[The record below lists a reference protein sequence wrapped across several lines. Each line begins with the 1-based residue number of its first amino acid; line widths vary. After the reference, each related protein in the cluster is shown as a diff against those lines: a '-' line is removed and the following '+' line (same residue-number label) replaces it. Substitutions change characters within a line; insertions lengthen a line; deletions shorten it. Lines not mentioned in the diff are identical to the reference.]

1 MQINKF
7 LVNKKKRTLKV
18 KRIVWKHDK
27 KLDFGYFYSVDD
39 MFDGYYNHADGIV
52 SICAAK
58 LNKKDI
64 FAVCFT
70 KDGKLWI
77 PVLNL
82 SSDYCEV
89 INLLHGVARALKL
102 RRADCGC
109 CFHKRN
115 KVCSKF
121 GKLSSLG
128 YIILRNHQCCEHE
141 KPKPFYECKAY
152 NYELVRPRDEERL
165 TQLMNEFYPVGSFVY
180 IPDFARDFKFKV
192 IEHDANMSGMMKVQI
207 SLYSFVVINVDV
219 NVKEHY
225 VCPHKE
231 IGDVFDLR
239 TRDLKFEPKCD
250 VDMLAGAE
258 FKDGELSIELAQ
270 IDSSTTY
277 RVSDGVITPVN
288 RKPIIAGS
296 VCVGCGCDD
305 LHACV
310 SEMGDACYW
319 LKVNY
324 DTKQGV
330 CSECEHLID
339 ADIDQ
344 LPTKVEEGKKY
355 SIQLAGFEQADYLVI
370 DNREVIQAC
379 MTSQQGLSVGQP
391 IYNSE
396 LRIGDKLLTLV
407 DDEAEEAGNPII
419 SFKEVKNEKK

>member
-7 LVNKKKRTLKV
+7 LVNKKKRTLKI

-27 KLDFGYFYSVDD
+27 KVDFGYFYNVDD
-39 MFDGYYNHADGIV
+39 MFDGYYHHADGIV

-77 PVLNL
+77 PVMNL
-82 SSDYCEV
+82 CSDYCEV
-89 INLLHGVARALKL
+89 INLLHEFARALKL

-109 CFHKRN
+109 CFNKRD
-115 KVCSKF
+115 KVCLKF
-121 GKLSSLG
+121 GRLSSLCG
-128 YIILRNHQCCEHE
+128 LILRNHQCGEHE
-141 KPKPFYECKAY
+141 KPKPFYECKVY
-152 NYELVRPRDEERL
+152 EYELVRPRSAERFA
-165 TQLMNEFYPVGSFVY
+165 QLMNEFYPVGSFVY

-192 IEHDANMSGMMKVQI
+192 IEHDANTPGMMKVQI
-207 SLYSFVVINVDV
+207 SLYRFVAVNVEV

-225 VCPHKE
+225 VCPHE
-231 IGDVFDLR
+231 DIGDVFDLR
-239 TRDLKFEPKCD
+239 TRAWKFEPRCEIN
-250 VDMLAGAE
+250 MLADVE
-258 FKDGELSIELAQ
+258 LENEMLSIHLAP
-270 IDSSTTY
+270 IDNSTTY
-277 RVSDGVITPVN
+277 QVSDGVITPIN
-288 RKPIIAGS
+288 RKPIIAGA
-296 VCVGCGCDD
+296 VCIGCGCDD

-310 SEMGDACYW
+310 SETGDACYW

-330 CSECEHLID
+330 CSECEKLLE

-344 LPTKVEEGKKY
+344 LPTKVQEDKKY
-355 SIQLAGFEQADYLVI
+355 HVKLAGFEKDDYLVI
-370 DNREVIQAC
+370 DNREVIQA
-379 MTSQQGLSVGQP
+379 SLALQKELSVGQP

-407 DDEAEEAGNPII
+407 NGEAEEVEYPII
-419 SFKEVKNEKK
+419 SFKEV